1 MAPASG
7 RLRRHD
13 APRNGAGRAYIYYN
27 LALFVSG
34 DAGKEYIMN
43 VALFVLAFC
52 VGLFIS
58 VQAAV
63 NSQLANALHANSVV
77 AAFISFSVGTVVL
90 GIAAFAR
97 GGIGEAF
104 GALPQQPLWK
114 LTGGVLGAAF
124 VFGTVFLA
132 PRIGLLN
139 LVVLVIAG
147 QLMMSMAIDNFGLVN
162 MAVRKVSSIRMAG
175 ALVVVAGVALTLF
188 GDKIVAALE
197 R

>member
-1 MAPASG
+1 MRA
-7 RLRRHD
+7 RQI
-13 APRNGAGRAYIYYN
+13 GAHRVHFLYN
-27 LALFVSG
+27 LALFDSAAPVKVLS
-34 DAGKEYIMN
+34 MN
-43 VALFVLAFC
+43 AVLFALAFC
-52 VGLFIS
+52 VGIFIS

-63 NSQLANALHANSVV
+63 NSQLAGALHANSVV
-77 AAFISFSVGTVVL
+77 AALISFSVGTLVL
-90 GIAAFAR
+90 GIAALVR
-97 GGIGEAF
+97 GGAGEAF
-104 GALPQQPLWK
+104 GLLAQQPLWK
-114 LTGGVLGAAF
+114 LTGGMLGAAF

-147 QLMMSMAIDNFGLVN
+147 QLLMSMAIDNFGLVQ

-188 GDKIVAALE
+188 GDRIVATLG